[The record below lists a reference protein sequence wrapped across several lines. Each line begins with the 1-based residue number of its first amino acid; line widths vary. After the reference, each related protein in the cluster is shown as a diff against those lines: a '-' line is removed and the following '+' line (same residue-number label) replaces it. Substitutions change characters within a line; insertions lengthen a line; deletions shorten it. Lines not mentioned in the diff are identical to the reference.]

1 MDIKGNIT
9 AFDNKHVSVRIIVM
23 VTCLLSVFG
32 STLIIFSYIFKQTL
46 RSQGRLILVHLA
58 AMDLTVALSNFIG
71 ACENFDRYYISLNTT
86 SDEVTLLVPSSGI
99 RFLCKFQAGI
109 AHIGTE
115 ASVLWT
121 ASLAIYMFV
130 LIFINRQKNSVRH
143 YVQISSYVCYII
155 PAITVFIL
163 YCSDRLGHSPEDEAA
178 WCGLIANTAD
188 NRGDSLVQFFGYDLW
203 IYLTMILSVSVYPF
217 VTVRLHFLVSI
228 VLYSNRYQLVIIKL
242 ILKYD

>member
-1 MDIKGNIT
+1 MDIIKGNST
-9 AFDNKHVSVRIIVM
+9 STVFDHKHVSVRIIVM
-23 VTCLLSVFG
+23 VTCLISVIG
-32 STLIIFSYIFKQTL
+32 SILIIFSYIFKKTL

-58 AMDLTVALSNFIG
+58 AMDLTVALSNFTG
-71 ACENFDRYYISLNTT
+71 ACVNFDRYYLNAT

-99 RFLCKFQAGI
+99 RFLCKFQAGT

-130 LIFINRQKNSVRH
+130 LIFINPHNNSIRH
-143 YVQISSYVCYII
+143 YVQISSYVCYMI
-155 PAITVFIL
+155 PLTTVFIL

-178 WCGLIANTAD
+178 WCGVISSTAD
-188 NRGDSLVQFFGYDLW
+188 NRGDILVTFFGYDLW

-228 VLYSNRYQLVIIKL
+228 LYCTQTDTSLR
-242 ILKYD
+242 